1 MKSWSGSIFPSM
13 PKARFKGGN
22 KMKKIEAIVRSEKLD
37 DLREALDAGGFS
49 AMTVTEVKGRG
60 TQKGVTLEWRVGE
73 YRVEF
78 IPKIK
83 VELVVD
89 DQKVDKAVE
98 IMLSVCSNGKV
109 GDGKIFVSPVEEVI
123 RIRTREKG
131 NGAL

>member
-1 MKSWSGSIFPSM
+1 
-13 PKARFKGGN
+13 
-22 KMKKIEAIVRSEKLD
+22 MKKIETIIRSEKLD
-37 DLREALDAGGFS
+37 DLREALDAKGFS

-60 TQKGVTLEWRVGE
+60 TQKGITLEWRVGE

-89 DQKVDKAVE
+89 DLNVEKVIE
-98 IMLSVCSNGKV
+98 IILSVCSTGKI
-109 GDGKIFVSPVEEVI
+109 GDGKIFISPVEEVI
-123 RIRTREKG
+123 RIRTKEKG

>member
-1 MKSWSGSIFPSM
+1 
-13 PKARFKGGN
+13 
-22 KMKKIEAIVRSEKLD
+22 MKKIEAIIRSEKLE
-37 DLREALDAGGFS
+37 DLREALDAKGLS
-49 AMTVTEVKGRG
+49 SMTVTEVKGRG
-60 TQKGVTLEWRVGE
+60 AQKGITLEWRVGE

-89 DQKVDKAVE
+89 DSNVDKVVE
-98 IMLSVCSNGKV
+98 VILSVCSTGKI
-109 GDGKIFVSPVEEVI
+109 GDGKIFISDIEEVI

>member
-1 MKSWSGSIFPSM
+1 
-13 PKARFKGGN
+13 
-22 KMKKIEAIVRSEKLD
+22 MKKIEAVIRSEKLE
-37 DLREALDAGGFS
+37 DLREALDAKGFS

-60 TQKGVTLEWRVGE
+60 TQKGITLEWRVGE

-78 IPKIK
+78 IPKVK

-89 DQKVDKAVE
+89 DQNAEKVVAV
-98 IMLSVCSNGKV
+98 ILSVCSTGKI
-109 GDGKIFVSPVEEVI
+109 GDGKIFISTVEEVI

>member
-1 MKSWSGSIFPSM
+1 
-13 PKARFKGGN
+13 
-22 KMKKIEAIVRSEKLD
+22 MKKVEAIIRSEKLE
-37 DLREALDAGGFS
+37 DLREALDAKGLS

-60 TQKGVTLEWRVGE
+60 AQKGITLEWRVGE

-89 DQKVDKAVE
+89 DQNVAKVIE
-98 IMLSVCSNGKV
+98 IILSVCSTGKI
-109 GDGKIFVSPVEEVI
+109 GDGKIFVSPIEEVI
-123 RIRTREKG
+123 RIRTKEKG